1 MPQSNKVSFHTL
13 GCKLNFSETST
24 IARRFEQEGYKRTV
38 KVSEADICIINTCAV
53 TEHAEKK
60 CRNLIRKLHRE
71 TPNAIIA
78 VTGCYAQLRPA
89 EIAAIEGVDLVLS
102 NRDKCELFDRVAEL
116 TSKTKAHIYSCDTAD
131 LTNFFA
137 AFSSGDRTR
146 SFLKVQDGCD
156 YKCAY
161 CTIHYARGG
170 SRNMP
175 IDDIVCEAKQI
186 AVGGQ
191 KEIVITGINTGD
203 FGKSTGEHFADL
215 LRKLD
220 KVEGIERYRISSIEP
235 NLLTDEV
242 IGICATS
249 SKFQPHFHIPLQSG
263 SDRILK
269 LMRRRYCSDIFR
281 ERIDA
286 VKNSMPDAFIGVDVI
301 VGFPQE
307 TEEDFM
313 QTYTLLEELAPAYLH
328 IFPFSERPGTPAAD
342 MPDKVR
348 DSIKTERAA
357 RLDVLCRRLHSAF
370 YNAAVG
376 TYSTV
381 LFESKGRDGMM
392 YGYTGNYI
400 RCKAPY
406 ERSAINTIRKVRLE
420 NVDNGIMNVTIC

>member
-186 AVGGQ
+186 AAGGQ
-191 KEIVITGINTGD
+191 KEQPGD
-203 FGKSTGEHFADL
+203 DAHPLAD
-215 LRKLD
+215 D
-220 KVEGIERYRISSIEP
+220 SGDPGIEQDHHHDGHGGDGDQ
-235 NLLTDEV
+235 LLDLAAPVALVVAHHAGDDGGHRVGGGEQQ
-242 IGICATS
+242 GEG
-249 SKFQPHFHIPLQSG
+249 QNRPLLQ
-263 SDRILK
+263 
-269 LMRRRYCSDIFR
+269 
-281 ERIDA
+281 
-286 VKNSMPDAFIGVDVI
+286 
-301 VGFPQE
+301 
-307 TEEDFM
+307 
-313 QTYTLLEELAPAYLH
+313 
-328 IFPFSERPGTPAAD
+328 
-342 MPDKVR
+342 
-348 DSIKTERAA
+348 RAA
-357 RLDVLCRRLHSAF
+357 CGTVPQSADRRW
-370 YNAAVG
+370 
-376 TYSTV
+376 
-381 LFESKGRDGMM
+381 
-392 YGYTGNYI
+392 
-400 RCKAPY
+400 AP
-406 ERSAINTIRKVRLE
+406 
-420 NVDNGIMNVTIC
+420 